1 MAFDQIRT
9 RVSVFEQKHKKIS
22 AIMNLQGMKELKNT
36 LKNRDFFFHYRG
48 LGVGWT
54 PKVNSFRIQMNF
66 EGPLLLTRI

>member
-9 RVSVFEQKHKKIS
+9 TRASVFEQKHKKIS

-36 LKNRDFFFHYRG
+36 LKNRDFFHCRG

-54 PKVNSFRIQMNF
+54 PKVNSFRIQMNY
-66 EGPLLLTRI
+66 EGPLLLKRI